1 MRPVMPRH
9 PISALKMPLLLQA
22 VVAASALSPLLAQ
35 DRAPVEPVSLPDPEQ
50 RLEPVKPQVEKLDA
64 TRFRI
69 GDVEFDAKSREIRF
83 PARVNM
89 TEGLLEYLVVHTNG
103 KVHESLFITDISAT
117 HLNLALTLLRYPASR
132 ELYPLPTPT
141 GGLSDKFPDV
151 PETIRK
157 ASRVLIDVE
166 WQDDEK
172 LRRSPVNDWIQHTVK
187 ASAMPA
193 GPWVYG
199 GSEFYDGKFVPET
212 TGDIIAIFT
221 AQSAMINYPGDDNR
235 DDTVWI
241 VYPKRVPAEG
251 THVTIILH
259 PYQPSSPD
267 SANPNPTTPKSP

>member
-1 MRPVMPRH
+1 MPRH
-9 PISALKMPLLLQA
+9 PSGFLRIPPAMRAAALVATLMPLT
-22 VVAASALSPLLAQ
+22 AQ
-35 DRAPVEPVSLPDPEQ
+35 DRSPVEPVSLPDPEQ
-50 RLEPVKPQVEKLDA
+50 RLEPVKPQIEKLDA
-64 TRFRI
+64 TRYRV
-69 GDVEFDAKSREIRF
+69 GEVELDSKTREIRF

-103 KVHESLFITDISAT
+103 KVHEALFITDISAT

-151 PETIRK
+151 PEPIRK

-166 WQDDEK
+166 WKDDGK
-172 LRRSPVNDWIQHTVK
+172 LRRLPVNDWIQHTVK
-187 ASAMPA
+187 TSAMPA

-221 AQSAMINYPGDDNR
+221 AQSAMINYPGEDNR

-251 THVTIILH
+251 THVTVILH
-259 PYQPSSPD
+259 PYLTSSPE
-267 SANPNPTTPKSP
+267 SAVSNPTTPKSP